1 MPHAFDYRLLVEH
14 APSVGSEQPFVRSQG
29 PVKESGRLPSPEK
42 RLTIVHMPR
51 WAGPECQQQ
60 VMAVAHLVDV
70 TSH

>member
-1 MPHAFDYRLLVEH
+1 MPHAFDYRLRLTRPVSRVGSSLSFARK
-14 APSVGSEQPFVRSQG
+14 APS
-29 PVKESGRLPSPEK
+29 KKSGRLPSPEK